1 MSERRM
7 KKIVESMKD
16 KYGDRELNF
25 LYQHIEAI
33 ESLLG
38 YTSNVSVTKDSI
50 TVNLFAPQKVPTDR
64 QLSDLKDKF
73 EKFVLLTE
81 RKLSLLNTK
90 FDQRVKGSGIAEPS
104 PPESSTQLTSLD
116 EDEVSMIISTTM
128 EETRNQI
135 RDSLLKAIQDVF
147 NPPANPSPIVT
158 PPPKEP
164 PARIVDTPPP
174 KSTIEPDS
182 ILQETAGDTDN
193 QKLWKERIRARMSK
207 Q

>member
-7 KKIVESMKD
+7 KKIVESVKD
-16 KYGDRELNF
+16 KYGDRELNL

-38 YTSNVSVTKDSI
+38 YTSKVSVTKDSI

-64 QLSDLKDKF
+64 QLNDLREKF

-90 FDQRVKGSGIAEPS
+90 LDQRVKGSGSVEPS
-104 PPESSTQLTSLD
+104 PIESSTQLTSLD

-135 RDSLLKAIQDVF
+135 RDSLFKALQDVF
-147 NPPANPSPIVT
+147 ASSVNTVPAVT
-158 PPPKEP
+158 SPPKEQ

>member
-1 MSERRM
+1 MSEKRM

-38 YTSNVSVTKDSI
+38 YTSKVSVTKDSI

-73 EKFVLLTE
+73 EKFVLSTE
-81 RKLSLLNTK
+81 RKISILNTK
-90 FDQRVKGSGIAEPS
+90 LDQKAKVDGNAEPS

-116 EDEVSMIISTTM
+116 EDEVSMIISTTI

-147 NPPANPSPIVT
+147 NPPVNPSPIVA

-174 KSTIEPDS
+174 KNAIEPDS